1 LFAAVANYI
10 DGFFSRIKRYV
21 EHHFAVTPKRGSG
34 LKSGEK
40 RTIHMLMSRGRNS
53 PKSSG
58 IRRVMLLVATAQNG
72 RLVYIRR
79 SHSR

>member
-1 LFAAVANYI
+1 VRAALTSAARES
-10 DGFFSRIKRYV
+10 GLKRYV
-21 EHHFAVTPKRGSG
+21 EYHFAVTPKRGSV
-34 LKSGEK
+34 LKSAEK
-40 RTIHMLMSRGRNS
+40 RTIHMLMSSDRNPRES
-53 PKSSG
+53 RG